1 MYTSLFTDQHMVVYV
16 PDLFTHLLDIGL
28 AHEACCH
35 ILMSCTL
42 PGIPSYASHLVPL
55 LQYDNTVTVDLPSL
69 DLIPLTVTTGH
80 LVETFKSD
88 HSLENQLAILHYLL
102 VHQGDFETVAEVIL

>member
-1 MYTSLFTDQHMVVYV
+1 LLTDQHMIVYV
-16 PDLFTHLLDIGL
+16 PDLFTHFLDIGL